1 MKGGRDVTPEQFFIY
16 LIAWIVNGCIFGAI
30 TKYING
36 KKGYIG
42 GGFAWGF
49 WLHWIGIVVVACK
62 EPAYRPV
69 REPVMRPLEEEVAP
83 PNTWKCRCGRYNA
96 VYVSACAC
104 GLNKNQ
110 EELPETAPSVP
121 EDELKNISLLKE
133 YKALL
138 DSGVITQEEF
148 DQKKKSI
155 LS

>member
-1 MKGGRDVTPEQFFIY
+1 MPAEKFLIY
-16 LIAWIVNGCIFGAI
+16 LIVRIAVGCLFGML
-30 TKYING
+30 TKHINES
-36 KKGYIG
+36 KGHY

-49 WLHWIGIVVVACK
+49 WLSWIGVVVVACK
-62 EPAYRPV
+62 EPAYQSV
-69 REPVMRPLEEEVAP
+69 REPVMRSLEEEVAP

-96 VYVSACAC
+96 MYVSTCVC
-104 GLNKNQ
+104 GLNKKQ
-110 EELPETAPSVP
+110 EEVPETAPSEP

-148 DQKKKSI
+148 EAKKKSI